1 MHRYATTTPMNVLHI
16 LVGLPRGGKERL
28 VFDICREGPSLGIL
42 SSVLAME
49 DGALKDDFVESGINI
64 EISKRSFPIDWG
76 FVRKIKRSVEENGI
90 DVVHTHEPVEA
101 MHAFFAIR
109 HSRVPHV
116 LTLHGFF
123 SDVKNRLA
131 LRFLRS
137 HVDTL
142 VFVSESYR
150 SLEPIVQHRS
160 LATRQEVIYNGIDTK
175 RFEGVTATLRKE
187 LGIDG
192 NSLLAGTIAHFVSG
206 KDPITIARAL
216 AIVMRQLPGLHF
228 AFVGTRDPRTPD
240 IYDLCRQYCDSLSF
254 GSRIHFLE
262 SREDIPAILASLDL
276 LVLSSTQE
284 TFGLV
289 AAEAMYSG
297 TPLLHSRI
305 PAFLEVTGG
314 DECAFEFTTGDAGDL
329 AEKMGALLM
338 DPWKRS
344 AKVSFAKDRVQR
356 NFTIQDHIL
365 TLREIYKEA
374 LARKQSFAERT

>member
-1 MHRYATTTPMNVLHI
+1 MNVLHI

-42 SSVLAME
+42 GSVLAME
-49 DGALKDDFVESGINI
+49 DGAFKGDFVRSGINI
-64 EISKRSFPIDWG
+64 ETSKRSFPIDWR
-76 FVRKIKRSVEENGI
+76 FVRKIKRSVEENSI
-90 DVVHTHEPVEA
+90 DIVHTHEPVEA

-116 LTLHGFF
+116 LTLHGYF

-142 VFVSESYR
+142 LFVSKAYR
-150 SLEPIVQHRS
+150 SLEPIVQFDS
-160 LATRQEVIYNGIDTK
+160 LSTRQDVLYNGIDTK
-175 RFEGVTATLRKE
+175 RFEGATATLRDE
-187 LGIDG
+187 LCIGEG
-192 NSLLAGTIAHFVSG
+192 ALLAGTIAHFVPG
-206 KDPITIARAL
+206 KDPMTIARAL
-216 AIVMRQLPGLHF
+216 AIVMRQLPGLDF
-228 AFVGTRDPRTPD
+228 AFVGARDPRTPD
-240 IYDLCRQYCDSLSF
+240 IYDLCRQYCDSLPF
-254 GSRIHFLE
+254 GSRIHFLD

-305 PAFLEVTGG
+305 PAFLEVTAGN
-314 DECAFEFTTGDAGDL
+314 ECAFEFTTGDAADL

-338 DPWKRS
+338 DPRKRS
-344 AKVSFAKDRVQR
+344 VKIPFAKERVQR
-356 NFTIQDHIL
+356 NFTIQDHIR

-374 LARKQSFAERT
+374 LARKQSHAERT